1 MRLWESIFSTDVKSL
16 LGINILQLYIL
27 VQDLFHWST
36 FFVSVYNCT
45 VLRGDLVVV
54 KIVLPLLVMPVMSA
68 DVCQGLVTIYLNL
81 YARDTVFFTVCI
93 HVAPSNGLFFF
104 SPTFFLLDVFQNML
118 VGYLWDLA
126 IFRVCTL

>member
-1 MRLWESIFSTDVKSL
+1 MV
-16 LGINILQLYIL
+16 N
-27 VQDLFHWST
+27 

-45 VLRGDLVVV
+45 ALRDDLVVV

-93 HVAPSNGLFFF
+93 HVAPSNGLLFFF
-104 SPTFFLLDVFQNML
+104 PPTFFCWMYSKICWSGICGIWQFLEFALCNHKFSSCDIMNL
-118 VGYLWDLA
+118 
-126 IFRVCTL
+126 